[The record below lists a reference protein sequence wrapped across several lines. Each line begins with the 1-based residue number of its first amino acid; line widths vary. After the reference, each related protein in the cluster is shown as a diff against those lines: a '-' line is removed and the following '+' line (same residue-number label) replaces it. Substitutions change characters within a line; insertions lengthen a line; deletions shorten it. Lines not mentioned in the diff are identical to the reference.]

1 MASSDNVLRAGLTPK
16 HIDVEELASCT
27 IFEPK
32 LREEL
37 LTQPEMD
44 NGAEHY
50 PIPVEDFKFSVYVD
64 QQDRFVNVTTP
75 EILFALD
82 EPIVLTHLDGETIT
96 VERGHSVFIPASAGN
111 YSVTCAGKFARA
123 YC

>member
-1 MASSDNVLRAGLTPK
+1 M
-16 HIDVEELASCT
+16 
-27 IFEPK
+27 
-32 LREEL
+32 

-82 EPIVLTHLDGETIT
+82 EPIVLTHLDGEIIS